1 MQLDILMVI
10 AEIAVALAGFSAIA
24 SNFSRDWTPEKS
36 ALLTNLLTH
45 SGIALFASMV
55 PLIMSQRVSDS
66 LPQPI
71 TLWFISS
78 ASYVFFASAYL
89 CVALLRSQKNAR
101 FQQRLDRIFV
111 ATFLIAVAAQ
121 IYNLLSGAEAW
132 IYLLALLVNIAYA
145 FLSFTML
152 MKPLVLDK
160 PSN

>member
-66 LPQPI
+66 LPAPM
-71 TLWFISS
+71 TLWFISRKVTYS
-78 ASYVFFASAYL
+78 LLPLTSVLRCFAHK
-89 CVALLRSQKNAR
+89 RM
-101 FQQRLDRIFV
+101 LDFS
-111 ATFLIAVAAQ
+111 
-121 IYNLLSGAEAW
+121 SG
-132 IYLLALLVNIAYA
+132 
-145 FLSFTML
+145 
-152 MKPLVLDK
+152 
-160 PSN
+160 